1 MVSWCSDISM
11 ALGRMTRSIFSVL
24 LLLAFL
30 TTVGL
35 AAGAGT
41 GAALA
46 QARWVPLGPEGGSVR
61 AVEVAANGRTVYAGI
76 PAGLVWKSINRGR
89 NWTVSSEGLSGR
101 LLELRTAAVN
111 PGIVYALTTDGV
123 FASFDAARTWSVRNG
138 LGRNTLPRLPG
149 PGVSELRALEVAPSS
164 PLSLYVV
171 ARPKEGELFSP
182 IDQVY
187 RSQDGGLSW
196 VRATRGLPNAI
207 SPSDELFDL
216 AVDPTRPQ
224 VVYAAT
230 TRGVW
235 KTTDRGGRWSSAG
248 LADHRVF
255 LVAVDRVRP
264 DLVYAVGSAG
274 FDAPRRF
281 FASEDGGRTWSE
293 RAALTAVGIEVHP
306 TRAETA
312 YATGFFDDA
321 RLAETTDGGRTWT
334 PIGPGLGSADAT
346 QVQDVAVDP
355 TRPDVLFAAVTARGT
370 DPGLFQS
377 GDSGGSWRPFAAGIA
392 ATRVSA
398 LAFEPGD
405 PGSVYAGLAEDG
417 VHRLDVATGA
427 WTPLGLQGQAVL
439 ALAADPEA
447 PGTFYA
453 VALKPNG
460 ALGSGQVYVSTD
472 GAATFQLFSDD
483 PQLEAKLDLAV
494 VNGKIWA
501 AGFFLDVLDPATGLW
516 ERRFDRDTRE
526 VASAGTGPATKIWW
540 NDTTGLD
547 AGGGQDGLFVSNDA
561 GINFARPINPAGEI
575 LDIALLAD
583 DPHAAFGLGATGLG
597 TYTSGGVFLSDDA
610 GATWRFAPVAPSAPA
625 VHQVVLDPADPERIL
640 AGTVGAVYESMDGGA
655 SWINLSRGLPRGAL
669 ITELIFDDLG
679 RVYAAT
685 DGGGVFRLRD
695 RRP

>member
-1 MVSWCSDISM
+1 M
-11 ALGRMTRSIFSVL
+11 
-24 LLLAFL
+24 
-30 TTVGL
+30 
-35 AAGAGT
+35 
-41 GAALA
+41 
-46 QARWVPLGPEGGSVR
+46 
-61 AVEVAANGRTVYAGI
+61 
-76 PAGLVWKSINRGR
+76 
-89 NWTVSSEGLSGR
+89 
-101 LLELRTAAVN
+101 
-111 PGIVYALTTDGV
+111 
-123 FASFDAARTWSVRNG
+123 
-138 LGRNTLPRLPG
+138 
-149 PGVSELRALEVAPSS
+149 
-164 PLSLYVV
+164 
-171 ARPKEGELFSP
+171 
-182 IDQVY
+182 
-187 RSQDGGLSW
+187 
-196 VRATRGLPNAI
+196 
-207 SPSDELFDL
+207 FDL

-235 KTTDRGGRWSSAG
+235 KTTDRGA
-248 LADHRVF
+248 
-255 LVAVDRVRP
+255 LVLRR
-264 DLVYAVGSAG
+264 
-274 FDAPRRF
+274 PRRADGVPGRRRPRPPRLRLCRGHRGF
-281 FASEDGGRTWSE
+281 RRARRVFASEDGGRTWSE
-293 RAALTAVGIEVHP
+293 RAPLGAVTLEVHP
-306 TRAETA
+306 TKAETA

-321 RLAETTDGGRTWT
+321 RLVETTDGGRTWT
-334 PIGPGLGSADAT
+334 PIGPGLDSANAT
-346 QVQDVAVDP
+346 VQDVAVDP

-377 GDSGGSWRPFAAGIA
+377 ANGGASWRFAAGIV

-398 LAFEPGD
+398 LALEPGD
-405 PGSVYAGLAEDG
+405 PGAVYAGLAEDG

-501 AGFFLDVLDPATGLW
+501 AGFHLDILDPATGLW

-526 VASAGTGPATKIWW
+526 VASAGTGPATRIWW

-561 GINFARPINPAGEI
+561 GINFARPISPGGEI

-610 GATWRFAPVAPSAPA
+610 GATWRFAPVAPGAPA
-625 VHQVVLDPADPERIL
+625 IHQVVLDPADPERIL
-640 AGTVGAVYESMDGGA
+640 AGTVGSVYESMNGGA
-655 SWINLSRGLPRGAL
+655 TWINLRRGLPRGAL
-669 ITELIFDDLG
+669 ITELVFDDLG
-679 RVYAAT
+679 RVRRDGRRRRLPAPRPAAVTGRWPLTAPAAASPCRRRSARTRAAT
-685 DGGGVFRLRD
+685 PCR
-695 RRP
+695 